1 MTIIFTYFQVQ
12 AQNPKIRSTSMIAPR
27 NAIPEVMN
35 TSSANVPTTTAAAG
49 PKRHNLK
56 GRHSNS
62 VDNLTPVKPRANL
75 HGSKHGQHQ
84 QQGSSRRAR
93 DLEQHLRDKYG
104 LPSENKN
111 LLRRASSHSSLTPQY
126 PSQGKLLLRIKY
138 TLFCFSI

>member
-1 MTIIFTYFQVQ
+1 MNE
-12 AQNPKIRSTSMIAPR
+12 NPKIRSTSMIAPR

-35 TSSANVPTTTAAAG
+35 TSGVSNAAIAAGG

-62 VDNLTPVKPRANL
+62 VDNLTPVKPRTNAT
-75 HGSKHGQHQ
+75 SKY

-93 DLEQHLRDKYG
+93 NLEQHLRDKYG

-126 PSQGKLLLRIKY
+126 PSQGRLKFIP
-138 TLFCFSI
+138 FI

>member
-1 MTIIFTYFQVQ
+1 
-12 AQNPKIRSTSMIAPR
+12 MIAPR

-35 TSSANVPTTTAAAG
+35 TSGGASNAAIAPGG

-62 VDNLTPVKPRANL
+62 VDNLTPVKPRINTN
-75 HGSKHGQHQ
+75 SKY
-84 QQGSSRRAR
+84 QQGSRRAR

-126 PSQGKLLLRIKY
+126 PSQGKLLLKTNDTFFCLSIKWIKKTEY
-138 TLFCFSI
+138 TIFVLSL